1 MSSSDSS
8 LRSRFGGVGTA
19 KDELRRMNPFCPRKP
34 APARCRQGSL
44 SGGLHIFFL
53 TKMLCK
59 KATKNVIL
67 NPDSS
72 G

>member
-19 KDELRRMNPFCPRKP
+19 KDELRRMNPFSPRKF
-34 APARCRQGSL
+34 S

-59 KATKNVIL
+59 KVAKNVIL